1 MKKLPL
7 IKLAMAIVMVCVP
20 AIVLSAE
27 SPIPKPELASVA
39 SANMSGNMIKVTV
52 GLLFVVAAIFASA
65 WLFRRFGNFSA
76 VPGNALRIVGGLS
89 LGNRERIVLLQVGEE
104 QLLIGIT
111 AGQIRTLH
119 KLEQPIDIEPKTA
132 QVNENFAAKLNIA
145 LKQWKSGKE

>member
-1 MKKLPL
+1 MKINFLTKF
-7 IKLAMAIVMVCVP
+7 AMAFALVCLP

-27 SPIPKPELASVA
+27 APLPRPELTSVA
-39 SANMSGNMIKVTV
+39 SANMSGSMIKVTV

-76 VPGNALRIVGGLS
+76 VPGDALRIVGGLS

-119 KLEQPIDIEPKTA
+119 KLEQPIDIQHKPMVA
-132 QVNENFAAKLNIA
+132 NDNFAAKLNIA